1 MYAIPTALFVSGL
14 LASPPDRADS
24 GLVSMTSSHDVAR
37 TIERLEGALK
47 AKEIPVIA
55 KVDHSAGAARV
66 GEKLRPTVLLVF
78 GTPKLG
84 TPLLKCAQTAGIDL
98 PLKAL
103 AWEDEEGQTRLTYND
118 PRYVASRHG
127 AAECGDILRRMAG
140 ALEGLA
146 KEAIKP

>member
-1 MYAIPTALFVSGL
+1 MHAIPTALLVTGL
-14 LASPPDRADS
+14 LASPPDGADA
-24 GLVSMTSSHDVAR
+24 GLVSLTSRHDVAR
-37 TIERLEGALK
+37 TVERLEGALK

-78 GTPKLG
+78 GTPRLG
-84 TPLLKCAQTAGIDL
+84 TPLLRCAQTAGIDL

-103 AWEDEEGQTRLTYND
+103 AWEDEKGQARLTYND
-118 PRYVASRHG
+118 PRYVARRHG
-127 AAECGDILRRMAG
+127 VAECGDVLRRMAG

-146 KEAIKP
+146 KEATGP